1 MAQTWLV
8 VGLGNPGPDYART
21 RHNIGQMALAEVERR
36 AGATPKRHGRAEA
49 LVAESRIIGGPKV
62 VTAFPTSWMNRS
74 GGPVAK
80 LMDWYGVEPDHVVVL
95 HDELDLPLGTVR
107 LKQGGGHGGH
117 NGLRDIIA
125 RHGNSRDF
133 HRLRIGIGHPG
144 SADRVTPHVLS
155 KPSAQDRDLIERAI
169 DEAVRFTPDM
179 LRGDLN
185 GAMNGLNGF
194 RA

>member
-1 MAQTWLV
+1 VAQTWLV

-80 LMDWYGVEPDHVVVL
+80 LMDWYGVEPDHVIVL

-117 NGLRDIIA
+117 NGMRDIIA
-125 RHGNSRDF
+125 ARGGDVLRV
-133 HRLRIGIGHPG
+133 RLGIGRPPG
-144 SADRVTPHVLS
+144 RQDAADFVLRPFA
-155 KPSAQDRDLIERAI
+155 KAEQ
-169 DEAVRFTPDM
+169 DEA
-179 LRGDLN
+179 DLLVQL
-185 GAMNGLNGF
+185 GADAVERIIAEGF
-194 RA
+194 LEAQQRIHAP

>member
-117 NGLRDIIA
+117 NGMRDIIA
-125 RHGNSRDF
+125 ARGGDVLRV
-133 HRLRIGIGHPG
+133 RLGIGRPPG
-144 SADRVTPHVLS
+144 RQDAADFVLRPFA
-155 KPSAQDRDLIERAI
+155 KAEQVEADLLVQLGADAVERIIAEGFLEAQQRIHA
-169 DEAVRFTPDM
+169 P
-179 LRGDLN
+179 
-185 GAMNGLNGF
+185 
-194 RA
+194 

>member
-21 RHNIGQMALAEVERR
+21 RHNIGQMTLGEVERR

-80 LMDWYGVEPDHVVVL
+80 LMDWYGVEPDHVIVL

-117 NGLRDIIA
+117 NGMRDIIA
-125 RHGNSRDF
+125 ARGGDVLRV
-133 HRLRIGIGHPG
+133 RLGIGRPPG
-144 SADRVTPHVLS
+144 RQDAADFVLRPFA
-155 KPSAQDRDLIERAI
+155 KAEQ
-169 DEAVRFTPDM
+169 DEA
-179 LRGDLN
+179 DLLVQL
-185 GAMNGLNGF
+185 GADAVERIIAEGF
-194 RA
+194 LEAQQRIHAP

>member
-95 HDELDLPLGTVR
+95 YDELDLPLGTVR

-117 NGLRDIIA
+117 NGMRDIIA
-125 RHGNSRDF
+125 ARGGDVLRV
-133 HRLRIGIGHPG
+133 RLGIGRPPG
-144 SADRVTPHVLS
+144 RQDVADFVLRPFA
-155 KPSAQDRDLIERAI
+155 KAEQ
-169 DEAVRFTPDM
+169 DEA
-179 LRGDLN
+179 DLLVQL
-185 GAMNGLNGF
+185 GADAVERIIAEGF
-194 RA
+194 LEAQQRIHAP

>member
-80 LMDWYGVEPDHVVVL
+80 LMDWYGVEPDHVIVL

-117 NGLRDIIA
+117 NGMRDIIA
-125 RHGNSRDF
+125 SRGGDVLRV
-133 HRLRIGIGHPG
+133 RLGIGRPPG
-144 SADRVTPHVLS
+144 TQDAADFVLRPFA
-155 KPSAQDRDLIERAI
+155 KAEQ
-169 DEAVRFTPDM
+169 DEA
-179 LRGDLN
+179 DLLVQL
-185 GAMNGLNGF
+185 GADAVERIIAEGF
-194 RA
+194 LEAQQRIHAP

>member
-36 AGATPKRHGRAEA
+36 AGAAPKRHGRAEA

-80 LMDWYGVEPDHVVVL
+80 LMDWYGVEPDHVIVL

-117 NGLRDIIA
+117 NGMRDIIA
-125 RHGNSRDF
+125 ARGGDVLRV
-133 HRLRIGIGHPG
+133 RLGIGRPPG
-144 SADRVTPHVLS
+144 RQDAADFVLRPFA
-155 KPSAQDRDLIERAI
+155 KAEQ
-169 DEAVRFTPDM
+169 DEA
-179 LRGDLN
+179 DLLVQL
-185 GAMNGLNGF
+185 GADAVERIIAEGF
-194 RA
+194 LEAQQRIHAP

>member
-80 LMDWYGVEPDHVVVL
+80 LMDWYGVEPDHVIVL

-117 NGLRDIIA
+117 NGMRDIIA
-125 RHGNSRDF
+125 ARGGDVLRV
-133 HRLRIGIGHPG
+133 RLGIGRPPG
-144 SADRVTPHVLS
+144 RQDAADFVLRPFA
-155 KPSAQDRDLIERAI
+155 KAEQ
-169 DEAVRFTPDM
+169 DEA
-179 LRGDLN
+179 DLLVQL
-185 GAMNGLNGF
+185 GADAVERIIAEGF
-194 RA
+194 LEAQQRIHAP

>member
-1 MAQTWLV
+1 MAQSWLV

-80 LMDWYGVEPDHVVVL
+80 LMDWYGVEPDHVIVL

-117 NGLRDIIA
+117 NGMRDIIA
-125 RHGNSRDF
+125 SRGGDVLRV
-133 HRLRIGIGHPG
+133 RLGIGRPPG
-144 SADRVTPHVLS
+144 RQDAADFVLRPFA
-155 KPSAQDRDLIERAI
+155 KAEQ
-169 DEAVRFTPDM
+169 DEA
-179 LRGDLN
+179 DLLVQL
-185 GAMNGLNGF
+185 GADAVERIIAEGF
-194 RA
+194 LEAQQRIHAP

>member
-80 LMDWYGVEPDHVVVL
+80 LMDWYGVEPDHVIVL

-117 NGLRDIIA
+117 NGMRDIIA
-125 RHGNSRDF
+125 ARGGDVLRV
-133 HRLRIGIGHPG
+133 RLGIGRPPG
-144 SADRVTPHVLS
+144 RQDAADFVLRPFA
-155 KPSAQDRDLIERAI
+155 KAEQVEADLLVQLGADAVERIIAEGFLEAQQRIHA
-169 DEAVRFTPDM
+169 P
-179 LRGDLN
+179 
-185 GAMNGLNGF
+185 
-194 RA
+194 

>member
-80 LMDWYGVEPDHVVVL
+80 LMDWYGVEPDHVIVL

-117 NGLRDIIA
+117 NGMRDIIA
-125 RHGNSRDF
+125 SRGGDVLRV
-133 HRLRIGIGHPG
+133 RLGIGRPPG
-144 SADRVTPHVLS
+144 RQDAADFVLRPFA
-155 KPSAQDRDLIERAI
+155 KAEQ
-169 DEAVRFTPDM
+169 DEA
-179 LRGDLN
+179 DLLVQL
-185 GAMNGLNGF
+185 GADAVERIIAEGF
-194 RA
+194 LEAQQRIHAP